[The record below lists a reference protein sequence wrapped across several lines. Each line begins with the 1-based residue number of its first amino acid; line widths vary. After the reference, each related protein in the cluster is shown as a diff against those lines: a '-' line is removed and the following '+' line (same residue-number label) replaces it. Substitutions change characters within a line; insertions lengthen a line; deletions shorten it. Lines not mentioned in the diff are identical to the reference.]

1 MVVLLECF
9 SCPSIFFFFK
19 FEHRGSS
26 GAKPNNICLFE
37 QRGSSGAKSN
47 SSTLET
53 VNNTNDISS
62 NKSTQ
67 IEKEETSS
75 SSLVFGYLNL
85 FSDGVVSF
93 LVSIINFTAAFFYEN
108 ALPYICL

>member
-1 MVVLLECF
+1 M
-9 SCPSIFFFFK
+9 
-19 FEHRGSS
+19 
-26 GAKPNNICLFE
+26 
-37 QRGSSGAKSN
+37 
-47 SSTLET
+47 
-53 VNNTNDISS
+53 NNTNDISS

-93 LVSIINFTAAFFYEN
+93 LVSIINFTAAFLMKMSCEIYAYDKKSAQLEV
-108 ALPYICL
+108 